1 MRYYIALG
9 VDLCRYFINN
19 QYKEAGDCIA
29 SKNGDIIAYNPTEDS
44 FEELIETISGW
55 TDLMVLDSEKLD
67 KISDFVELDRP
78 VFKVGD
84 DMLPIEK
91 LTEFLKESSIKE
103 LISKQILVT

>member
-9 VDLCRYFINN
+9 LDLCKSITNN
-19 QYKEAGDCIA
+19 QYEKVKTLIEDN
-29 SKNGDIIAYNPTEDS
+29 SGDIIAYNPTEDS
-44 FEELIETISGW
+44 FEELIESLTGW
-55 TDLMVLDSEKLD
+55 DDIQVLDSETLD

-78 VFKVGD
+78 VFKIGD
-84 DMLPIEK
+84 DTLPIEK